1 MSKICHLSSVHR
13 GLDIRIFRKEC
24 LSLAEAGHEIH
35 LVINASPAEVAEAAS
50 LGVTVH
56 ALRYTSNT
64 GRLFRV
70 LVQAFSCYRMGK
82 RLKADLYHLHDPE
95 LMLYGLLLIWSGK
108 RVIFDA
114 HEDLSGSILARD
126 WIPRFMRNFVAA
138 SARRVERFCARRFSA
153 VVTATPYIGT
163 LFSDTNDRVLVVNN
177 FPILGE
183 LERQN
188 EFSKV
193 DRDCVCYVGGI
204 EEIRGIKDS
213 VKAVEIVGCQFLI
226 AGRFGSEKLRD
237 EISQYAG
244 WRYVKDYGFVDR
256 DTISKIMEQS
266 FCGLVTLYPVPNYVN
281 ALPIKMFEYMS
292 VGVPVIASN
301 FPLWRR
307 IIEGNQCGICVDP
320 KKPEEIAAAIQYLY
334 DRPEEVIRMGQNG
347 RRVSERIYRW
357 DKEASALVSL
367 YRNLLSGEES

>member
-320 KKPEEIAAAIQYLY
+320 KKPEEIAAPILFLCTPHAGFITG
-334 DRPEEVIRMGQNG
+334 EIFNVNG
-347 RRVSERIYRW
+347 GAV
-357 DKEASALVSL
+357 LV
-367 YRNLLSGEES
+367 G